1 MEKIWSLFVSILSV
15 NAIFQLYFRGDST
28 PVEAIAL
35 SVDQKIIASSSEDG
49 TIRIWQLP
57 E

>member
-1 MEKIWSLFVSILSV
+1 M
-15 NAIFQLYFRGDST
+15 

-35 SVDQKIIASSSEDG
+35 SPDQKILASSSEDR
-49 TIRIWQLP
+49 TIRIWLLP

>member
-1 MEKIWSLFVSILSV
+1 M
-15 NAIFQLYFRGDST
+15 FQLSFRSDAT

-35 SVDQKIIASSSEDG
+35 SVDQKILASSSEDR